1 MLAATFAYNNTAVVS
16 IDLGITQFE
25 DVPISI
31 AFILVFSI
39 GWVFGLFTVGVG
51 LIRIASERRKL
62 RRKLRIVEL
71 EIKNIRR
78 QPLQDAD

>member
-78 QPLQDAD
+78 RPLQDAD